1 MVHKVIVMRDNLHLY
16 FLHRMSGK
24 KKYFYFRNYY
34 HYSPSTDVPVCGG
47 GTKNAAVSHVVTTK
61 PF

>member
-24 KKYFYFRNYY
+24 KTFLTSETIMIIHQVRMF
-34 HYSPSTDVPVCGG
+34 PSAVGG
-47 GTKNAAVSHVVTTK
+47 QKMLRWVML
-61 PF
+61 